1 MYFNTNINLI
11 RVPRVFSSSRPSED
25 KMNACRAY
33 YRENHKIDR
42 DIVVDENM
50 QLKDGYIGYLVLKE
64 NNESVIG
71 VKQTESGKT
80 TLVYGVHPGVDKEY
94 CWKVVDLSLIHI
106 SEPTRP

>member
-11 RVPRVFSSSRPSED
+11 RVPRVFSGSHPNED

-50 QLKDGYIGYLVLKE
+50 QLKDGYIGYLVLIHRISGFE
-64 NNESVIG
+64 R
-71 VKQTESGKT
+71 KQRVCNWSQTDG
-80 TLVYGVHPGVDKEY
+80 
-94 CWKVVDLSLIHI
+94 I
-106 SEPTRP
+106 R